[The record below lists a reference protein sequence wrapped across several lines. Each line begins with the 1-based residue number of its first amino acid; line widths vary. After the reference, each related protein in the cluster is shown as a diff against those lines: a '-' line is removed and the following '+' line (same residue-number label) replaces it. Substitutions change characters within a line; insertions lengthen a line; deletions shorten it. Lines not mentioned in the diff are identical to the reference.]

1 MFGSNA
7 KKHLSVGRRIGRGL
21 VVVAAAGAALAGA
34 CSLAIPD
41 AGAATSAL
49 SAPGPTFGC
58 TSSSI
63 NVAQVKLNDDVGTV
77 RVTAEVDEWLNGK
90 WTNVAWSPMLAL
102 ACKRNSPPPETPT
115 FITGHPAG
123 GFSAVL
129 PGAGIG
135 PEDSIRTY
143 KNDSSKVARICQL
156 CLTAFG

>member
-90 WTNVAWSPMLAL
+90 WTNVAWSPIATVNTNSAFSYLTDPVFNFTTQHGHFFEVFIWNSINGGAWGYYPAQAL
-102 ACKRNSPPPETPT
+102 RDHYTNS
-115 FITGHPAG
+115 
-123 GFSAVL
+123 
-129 PGAGIG
+129 
-135 PEDSIRTY
+135 
-143 KNDSSKVARICQL
+143 ICY
-156 CLTAFG
+156 TS